1 LIAKTTAERQRELR
15 ARRTAEA
22 RANRAA
28 GLVLVELW
36 AHPDDAT
43 ALRAH
48 ATKLAAKRAK
58 KEQK

>member
-1 LIAKTTAERQRELR
+1 MTAKPPATRQAAL
-15 ARRTAEA
+15 EA
-22 RANRAA
+22 RKKDA
-28 GLVLVELW
+28 GLKRVCIW

-58 KEQK
+58 KEPK